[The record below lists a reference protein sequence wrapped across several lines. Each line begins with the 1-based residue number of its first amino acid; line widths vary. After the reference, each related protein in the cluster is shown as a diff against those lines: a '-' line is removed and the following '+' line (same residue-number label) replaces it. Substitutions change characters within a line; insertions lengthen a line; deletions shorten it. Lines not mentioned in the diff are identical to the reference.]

1 MSDKAPLDLRDPR
14 QAGVYRVMRADLVP
28 LLALAQD
35 EFVTVHDIDLHGID
49 DKPALLARI
58 AEALAFPTD
67 WGRNWDALA
76 DALNDLSWLGE
87 PSPRLLVWRGM
98 DQLHARAPELES
110 TLCDVLEEAS
120 TRWAA
125 DGVAMWSLVSLT
137 RITHEGEQSDDGSDI
152 ANG

>member
-76 DALNDLSWLGE
+76 DQLRDLGWLPESRGYI
-87 PSPRLLVWRGM
+87 LLFTHAAS
-98 DQLHARAPELES
+98 LHANDPASFS
-110 TLCDVLEEAS
+110 TLLSLLAD
-120 TRWAA
+120 AA
-125 DGVAMWSLVSLT
+125 DHWRTSGVPFQAVFTLPAHMLRVQGNSSEP
-137 RITHEGEQSDDGSDI
+137 R
-152 ANG
+152 